1 MRTHFNGHLDSAWL
15 YLGDKNYLC
24 CKLWTHIM
32 NEKEGQE
39 REERKCQKMSSP
51 LARMFS
57 SETLS
62 WYGGAMYFKQ

>member
-1 MRTHFNGHLDSAWL
+1 
-15 YLGDKNYLC
+15 
-24 CKLWTHIM
+24 M